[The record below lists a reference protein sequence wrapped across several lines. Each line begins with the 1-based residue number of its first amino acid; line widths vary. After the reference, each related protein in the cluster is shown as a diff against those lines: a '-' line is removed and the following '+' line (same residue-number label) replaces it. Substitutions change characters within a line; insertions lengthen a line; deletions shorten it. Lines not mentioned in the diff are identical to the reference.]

1 MTRVDFYILD
11 SAEPEDA
18 LRYACRLAE
27 KAYKGGHDIC
37 LQTSDA
43 AQADALDTLLW
54 EYRPESFVPHG
65 QTIDGQ
71 PVLIQHNGE
80 MGPHDDVML
89 NLGSD
94 VPNAFSRFKR
104 LAEIVCQEPS
114 WLDASRERYAFYKH
128 RGYPLHTHR
137 IKA

>member
-18 LRYACRLAE
+18 LRYACRLTE
-27 KAYKGGHDIC
+27 KAYKNGHQLC

-43 AQADALDTLLW
+43 NQSNVLDTLLW
-54 EYRPESFVPHG
+54 GHRPESFIPHS
-65 QTIDGQ
+65 QSDNDES
-71 PVLIQHNGE
+71 VLIQHNGE
-80 MGPHDDVML
+80 VGAHHDVMV
-89 NLGSD
+89 NLGRE
-94 VPNAFSRFKR
+94 VPAAFSRFKR

-114 WLDASRERYAFYKH
+114 LLTASRERYAFYQQ

-137 IKA
+137 IKV